1 MTFVSIVGFIVVL
14 GIIILVHEWGHFYFA
29 RRAGILCHEF
39 SIGMGP
45 LLWQRKIDET
55 YWSLRAIPIG
65 GYVLMAGEEASQVIK
80 KDQMIRIFTS
90 GNDVQEIILDIK
102 AEKYQDYPLVKVVD
116 FDLYG
121 KHQTMFLSV
130 EDQEITSYSIA
141 KEAMIIARTNQFQVA
156 SYERSIESK
165 SIMQRFLA
173 IFAGP
178 MMNIVLAVVVF
189 LIVGLIIGRPNTE
202 TLLIGD
208 VLPGSP
214 AESAGLVEG
223 ALLLSIDGASLTT
236 WQDLTTNRDTASFD
250 SFMVQ
255 YELNGELKETIIR
268 PRIIFY
274 SAGFASDFTK
284 DNLAVTGLSE
294 QSLAGI
300 AGMRNE
306 DVIASINGVVAT
318 TWNDVASVFQG
329 NTAGQ
334 PVALTVLRGNE
345 LIDVVITP
353 YEQAVVASQG
363 VPLVAQ
369 QMGINASTS
378 FDLLFALQYG
388 VLATLGSATSI
399 VDTVRLIFSSNQV
412 GVGDLAGPLGI
423 YSITSQALSQG
434 VVSVL
439 GWMGLLSVNVAI
451 INLLPIPALDGG
463 RLVFLGAEA
472 VLRRQIDRDVENK
485 IHTAMF
491 FMLLAFFVFI
501 TWNDIVR
508 LIG

>member
-45 LLWQRKIDET
+45 LVYQKKINET

-80 KDQMIRIFTS
+80 QGQMVRISSLNNKIT
-90 GNDVQEIILDIK
+90 EIILDVK
-102 AEKYQDYPLVKVVD
+102 DEKYQKYLLVQVVA

-121 KHQTMFLSV
+121 KDQPMFLTV
-130 EDQEITSYSIA
+130 QGEETLTYSISSQ
-141 KEAMIIARTNQFQVA
+141 AMIIAKNSRFQVA

-165 SIMQRFLA
+165 SIWQRFLT

-178 MMNIVLAVVVF
+178 MMNILLAVVIF
-189 LIVGLIIGRPNTE
+189 IGIGLLLGRPNVDSLE
-202 TLLIGD
+202 LGE
-208 VLPGSP
+208 VLPNSP
-214 AESAGLVEG
+214 AEVAGLVEG
-223 ALLLSIDGASLTT
+223 AVIQSINGVTVSTWADLSNQRDASNFTPLQMIYTIDGQTL
-236 WQDLTTNRDTASFD
+236 
-250 SFMVQ
+250 
-255 YELNGELKETIIR
+255 ETIVN

-274 SAGFASDFTK
+274 AAGFASDFE
-284 DNLAVTGLSE
+284 ATGLVVDGVTE
-294 QSLAGI
+294 RSLAGL
-300 AGMRNE
+300 AGMLNG
-306 DVIASINGVVAT
+306 DVIQGINGTPVSAWYDVAT
-318 TWNDVASVFQG
+318 VFSN
-329 NTAGQ
+329 NTSGEL
-334 PVALTVLRGNE
+334 VTLTVLRGSS
-345 LIDVVITP
+345 LIDVRITP
-353 YEQAVVASQG
+353 YEEAVVSSQG

-369 QMGINASTS
+369 QIGINASTS
-378 FDLLFALQYG
+378 FDLLYAVQYG
-388 VLATLGSATSI
+388 FAATLGSVTSI

-412 GVGDLAGPLGI
+412 GVSDLAGPVGI
-423 YSITSQALSQG
+423 FTITSQAVSQG
-434 VVSVL
+434 FISLL
-439 GWMGLLSVNVAI
+439 GWMGLLSVNVAV

-463 RLVFLGAEA
+463 RLLFLGIEA
-472 VLRRQIDRDVENK
+472 VSRRQIDREVENK

-501 TWNDIVR
+501 TWNDILR

>member
-1 MTFVSIVGFIVVL
+1 MTFISVIGFIVVL

-45 LLWQRKIDET
+45 LVYQKKIKET

-80 KDQMIRIFTS
+80 EGQMIRLSVVNNEVT
-90 GNDVQEIILDIK
+90 EIILDVK
-102 AEKYQDYPLVKVVD
+102 DKTYQEYPLVEVVA

-121 KHQTMFLSV
+121 KEQPMFLSV
-130 EDQEITSYSIA
+130 QGDETSTYSIST
-141 KEAMIIARTNQFQVA
+141 EAMVIAKNSRFQVA

-165 SIMQRFLA
+165 SIWQRFLT

-178 MMNIVLAVVVF
+178 MMNILLA
-189 LIVGLIIGRPNTE
+189 IVIFIGIGLIIGRPNVE
-202 TLLIGD
+202 SLELGE
-208 VLPGSP
+208 VLSNSP
-214 AESAGLVEG
+214 AEVAGLIEG
-223 ALLLSIDGASLTT
+223 AVIQSINGVTVSTWEDLSIQRDASNYEPLTIT
-236 WQDLTTNRDTASFD
+236 YS
-250 SFMVQ
+250 V
-255 YELNGELKETIIR
+255 NGQTRETVVN

-274 SAGFASDFTK
+274 AAGFASDFMEPGLVV
-284 DNLAVTGLSE
+284 DGVTE
-294 QSLAGI
+294 RSLAGI
-300 AGMRNE
+300 AGLMNG
-306 DVIASINGVVAT
+306 DVIKRINDSTVATWSEVTNVFSINTSGETVT
-318 TWNDVASVFQG
+318 
-329 NTAGQ
+329 
-334 PVALTVLRGNE
+334 LTVLRGSN
-345 LIDVVITP
+345 LIDISFTP
-353 YEQAVVASQG
+353 YEEAVVLSQG

-369 QMGINASTS
+369 QIGINASTS
-378 FDLLFALQYG
+378 FDLLYAFQYG
-388 VLATLGSATSI
+388 VAATLGSVTSI

-412 GVGDLAGPLGI
+412 GVSDLAGPVGI
-423 YSITSQALSQG
+423 FTITSQAVSQG
-434 VVSVL
+434 LISVL

-463 RLVFLGAEA
+463 RLLFLGIEA
-472 VLRRQIDRDVENK
+472 VSRRQIDREVENK

-501 TWNDIVR
+501 TWNDILR